1 MKKVLKS
8 IWAAIVA
15 LLVVAVY
22 SVVVYL
28 ILWFLTKETTIYQWH
43 WIVKIIWLFLQFFGS
58 MVCVY
63 IYDMIKNR

>member
-28 ILWFLTKETTIYQWH
+28 ILWFLTKETTIYEWH
-43 WIVKIIWLFLQFFGS
+43 WIVKIIWLLSCFFGGGIG
-58 MVCVY
+58 VFIQNK
-63 IYDMIKNR
+63 IYNQ